1 MNEWKLSELNSVKNL
16 TEADLEKTVGGDT
29 TLLTG
34 VVNWFKIFNKPK
46 KTYVSKKH
54 STFLVE
60 CFFNTYR
67 LAKMI
72 IFTIC
77 LNN

>member
-34 VVNWFKIFNKPK
+34 VVNWFKILISL

>member
-34 VVNWFKIFNKPK
+34 VVGWLKIFNKPK
-46 KTYVSKKH
+46 KHT
-54 STFLVE
+54 
-60 CFFNTYR
+60 
-67 LAKMI
+67 
-72 IFTIC
+72 
-77 LNN
+77 

>member
-34 VVNWFKIFNKPK
+34 VVNWFKIFN
-46 KTYVSKKH
+46 
-54 STFLVE
+54 
-60 CFFNTYR
+60 TYR